1 MPLYAIDGKSN
12 MMNGFDHIVIGA
24 AAVDDKPFAT
34 SQDTLMMGAVME
46 EAVSEEATEP
56 ASFLCMAGMDLV
68 CFVTF
73 PGMAEGSRKMLDH
86 GPAEVD
92 IDDLMTT
99 ADTQDRL
106 LCPGKG
112 IQHGKLQVIQ
122 RVKDHKAS
130 VQLLAVAGG
139 IDIASARD
147 QQAVIVFYMK
157 FGIVKVFLMN
167 SQLQLF
173 HLHRNH
179 DGIHSRREKS
189 SCVVG
194 HILIDFRYCDPGTL
208 HSLVLS
214 LSFFYSIPY
223 PAVKKKTKLSA
234 RTDKLSC
241 FQ

>member
-1 MPLYAIDGKSN
+1 MMDRFDDAILR
-12 MMNGFDHIVIGA
+12 A
-24 AAVDDKPFAT
+24 PAVDDKSFPAPED
-34 SQDTLMMGAVME
+34 SLMMRTVMKE
-46 EAVSEEATEP
+46 PGSEEVTEP
-56 ASFLCMAGMDLV
+56 ASFFCAAGMDLV

-73 PGMAEGSRKMLDH
+73 PGMPEGGWQMLDH
-86 GPAEVD
+86 GSAEVD
-92 IDDLMTT
+92 IDDLVAA

-106 LCPGKG
+106 LRFDKG
-112 IQHGKLQVIQ
+112 VQNIKLQVIQ

-194 HILIDFRYCDPGTL
+194 HILIDFRYCDPGPL

-234 RTDKLSC
+234 RTDNLPC